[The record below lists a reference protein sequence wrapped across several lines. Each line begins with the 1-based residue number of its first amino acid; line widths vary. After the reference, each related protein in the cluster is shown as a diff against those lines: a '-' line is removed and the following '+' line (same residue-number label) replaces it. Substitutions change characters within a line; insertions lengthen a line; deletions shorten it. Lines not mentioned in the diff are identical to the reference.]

1 MRGWIALEFGA
12 WHVAGPG
19 IRFLILDQCTTQQGG
34 VRGTGGDVG
43 FMMKAILNGSV
54 HHNMRDGCTTRQVED
69 ALLEIMDG

>member
-19 IRFLILDQCTTQQGG
+19 NLILILDQCTTQQGG

-43 FMMKAILNGSV
+43 L
-54 HHNMRDGCTTRQVED
+54 
-69 ALLEIMDG
+69 